1 MSKSINVKRMCYLA
15 LFCAIAIILSYIE
28 TLIPFHLSIPGTK
41 IGLANITTIIMLF
54 CFGYK
59 EAFFVMLLR
68 IFIVGITFTNL
79 YMMLYSLAGGILSLA
94 MMALFYQTKLFS
106 NYTISIIGGI
116 FHNIGQLLIAMFF
129 FNTSTFLYY
138 LPYLLL
144 IGTITGT
151 VIGIISQII
160 YIKTGNYIIKQK

>member
-94 MMALFYQTKLFS
+94 MMSLFYQTKLFS

-116 FHNIGQLLIAMFF
+116 FHNIGQLLVASVLME
-129 FNTSTFLYY
+129 N
-138 LPYLLL
+138 LLV